1 MARGRVGV
9 DEDEAAE
16 AGSEDR
22 SEARK
27 PAPPPI
33 PLEPVNVLAGLGP
46 GVELVVDD
54 LPAGVA
60 GADETQPM
68 TVTVDE
74 IGRLLRCS
82 EATVRRLI
90 RTAVLRP
97 VEIDGQLRVR
107 RADLDEFRAAF
118 GIGTADKPSE

>member
-1 MARGRVGV
+1 MARGRVGAD
-9 DEDEAAE
+9 DEEI
-16 AGSEDR
+16 AGER
-22 SEARK
+22 SETRK
-27 PAPPPI
+27 SAPPI
-33 PLEPVNVLAGLGP
+33 PLDPVNLLAGLAP

-54 LPAGVA
+54 LPRGVA
-60 GADETQPM
+60 GAEETEPV

-97 VEIDGQLRVR
+97 IVVDGQIRVR
-107 RADLDEFRAAF
+107 RSDLDSYRTTL

>member
-1 MARGRVGV
+1 V
-9 DEDEAAE
+9 DEDEVADE
-16 AGSEDR
+16 R
-22 SEARK
+22 SDERK
-27 PAPPPI
+27 PAPPI
-33 PLEPVNVLAGLGP
+33 PLAPVNVLAGLAP
-46 GVELVVDD
+46 GVELTVDD

-97 VEIDGQLRVR
+97 VVVDGQIRVR
-107 RADLDEFRAAF
+107 RTELDAYRTTL
-118 GIGTADKPSE
+118 GIGTSDKPSE

>member
-1 MARGRVGV
+1 MARGRVGGDD
-9 DEDEAAE
+9 DEGAAE
-16 AGSEDR
+16 RMTDR
-22 SEARK
+22 RK
-27 PAPPPI
+27 APPI
-33 PLEPVNVLAGLGP
+33 PLEPVNLLAGLAP

-60 GADETQPM
+60 GAEETGPM

-97 VEIDGQLRVR
+97 IVVDGQIRIR
-107 RADLDEFRAAF
+107 RSELDAYRTTL
-118 GIGTADKPSE
+118 GIGTPDKPSE

>member
-1 MARGRVGV
+1 MARGVGGDDDDV
-9 DEDEAAE
+9 GAE
-16 AGSEDR
+16 R
-22 SEARK
+22 SEVRK
-27 PAPPPI
+27 PPPPI
-33 PLEPVNVLAGLGP
+33 PLEPVNLLAGLAP
-46 GVELVVDD
+46 GLELVVDD

-97 VEIDGQLRVR
+97 IVVDGQIRVR
-107 RADLDEFRAAF
+107 RSELDAYRTTL
-118 GIGTADKPSE
+118 GIGTSEKPSE

>member
-9 DEDEAAE
+9 DDDEAAGE
-16 AGSEDR
+16 RGE
-22 SEARK
+22 RK
-27 PAPPPI
+27 PAPPI
-33 PLEPVNVLAGLGP
+33 PLDPVNLLAGLAP

-54 LPAGVA
+54 LPRGVA
-60 GADETQPM
+60 GAEETGPV

-97 VEIDGQLRVR
+97 FVVDGQIRVR
-107 RADLDEFRAAF
+107 RSELDAYRTTL
-118 GIGTADKPSE
+118 GIGTSDKPSE

>member
-9 DEDEAAE
+9 DDEEVAPE
-16 AGSEDR
+16 R

-27 PAPPPI
+27 AAPPI
-33 PLEPVNVLAGLGP
+33 PLDPVNLLAGLAP

-54 LPAGVA
+54 LPRGVA
-60 GADETQPM
+60 GAEETEPV

-74 IGRLLRCS
+74 IGRWLRCS

-97 VEIDGQLRVR
+97 IVVDGQIRVR
-107 RADLDEFRAAF
+107 RSELDAYRSTL
-118 GIGTADKPSE
+118 GIGTPDKPSE

>member
-9 DEDEAAE
+9 DEDEIAAE
-16 AGSEDR
+16 R
-22 SEARK
+22 SQAPK
-27 PAPPPI
+27 PAPPI
-33 PLEPVNVLAGLGP
+33 PLDPVSLLAGLAP
-46 GVELVVDD
+46 GLELTVDA

-60 GADETQPM
+60 GADESQPM

-97 VEIDGQLRVR
+97 IVVDGKIRVR
-107 RADLDEFRAAF
+107 RSELDAYRTTL
-118 GIGTADKPSE
+118 GIGTPDKPSE

>member
-9 DEDEAAE
+9 DEDEVAE

-27 PAPPPI
+27 QAPPI

-97 VEIDGQLRVR
+97 IVVDGQIRVR
-107 RADLDEFRAAF
+107 RSELDSYRTTL
-118 GIGTADKPSE
+118 GIGTPDKPSE

>member
-9 DEDEAAE
+9 DEDEIAAE
-16 AGSEDR
+16 R
-22 SEARK
+22 SQAPK
-27 PAPPPI
+27 PAPPI
-33 PLEPVNVLAGLGP
+33 PLDPVNLLAGLAP
-46 GVELVVDD
+46 GLELTVDA

-60 GADETQPM
+60 GADESQPM

-97 VEIDGQLRVR
+97 IVVDGKIRVR
-107 RADLDEFRAAF
+107 RSELDAYRTTL
-118 GIGTADKPSE
+118 GIGTPDKPSE

>member
-9 DEDEAAE
+9 DDDEIAAE
-16 AGSEDR
+16 R
-22 SEARK
+22 SQAPK
-27 PAPPPI
+27 PAPPI
-33 PLEPVNVLAGLGP
+33 PLDPVNLLAGLAP
-46 GVELVVDD
+46 GLELTVDA

-60 GADETQPM
+60 GADESQPM

-97 VEIDGQLRVR
+97 IVVDGKIRVR
-107 RADLDEFRAAF
+107 RSELDAYRTTL
-118 GIGTADKPSE
+118 GIGTPDKPSE

>member
-9 DEDEAAE
+9 DDDEIAAE
-16 AGSEDR
+16 R
-22 SEARK
+22 SQAPK
-27 PAPPPI
+27 PAPPI
-33 PLEPVNVLAGLGP
+33 PLDPVNLLAGLAP
-46 GVELVVDD
+46 GLELTVDA

-60 GADETQPM
+60 GADESQPM

-97 VEIDGQLRVR
+97 IVVDGKIRVR
-107 RADLDEFRAAF
+107 RSERDAYRTTL
-118 GIGTADKPSE
+118 GIGTPDKPSE

>member
-9 DEDEAAE
+9 DDDEGA
-16 AGSEDR
+16 SERPD
-22 SEARK
+22 ARK

-33 PLEPVNVLAGLGP
+33 PLDPVNLLAGLAP
-46 GVELVVDD
+46 GAELVVGD

-60 GADETQPM
+60 GADDTQPM

-97 VEIDGQLRVR
+97 IVVDGQIRVR
-107 RADLDEFRAAF
+107 RAELDSYRTTL
-118 GIGTADKPSE
+118 GIGTPDKPSE

>member
-1 MARGRVGV
+1 MARGRVGAD
-9 DEDEAAE
+9 DEEI
-16 AGSEDR
+16 AGER
-22 SEARK
+22 SETRK
-27 PAPPPI
+27 QAPPI
-33 PLEPVNVLAGLGP
+33 PLDPVNLLAGLAP

-54 LPAGVA
+54 LPRGVA
-60 GADETQPM
+60 GAEETEPV

-97 VEIDGQLRVR
+97 IVVEGQIRVR
-107 RADLDEFRAAF
+107 RSDLDSYRTTL
-118 GIGTADKPSE
+118 GIGTPDKPSE

>member
-9 DEDEAAE
+9 DEDEV
-16 AGSEDR
+16 AGEG
-22 SEARK
+22 EARK

-33 PLEPVNVLAGLGP
+33 PLDPVNVLAGLAP

-60 GADETQPM
+60 GAEETRPM

-97 VEIDGQLRVR
+97 IVVDGQIRVR
-107 RADLDEFRAAF
+107 RSEIDSYRTTL
-118 GIGTADKPSE
+118 GIGTPDKPSE

>member
-1 MARGRVGV
+1 MARGRVGG
-9 DEDEAAE
+9 DEDEVAAE
-16 AGSEDR
+16 R
-22 SEARK
+22 PEARK
-27 PAPPPI
+27 PAPPI
-33 PLEPVNVLAGLGP
+33 PLDPVNLLAGLAP
-46 GVELVVDD
+46 GVELVVGD

-97 VEIDGQLRVR
+97 IVVDGQIRVRRSEIDGYRTTL
-107 RADLDEFRAAF
+107 
-118 GIGTADKPSE
+118 GIGTPDKPSE

>member
-9 DEDEAAE
+9 DEDEVAAE
-16 AGSEDR
+16 R

-27 PAPPPI
+27 SPPI
-33 PLEPVNVLAGLGP
+33 PLEPVNLLAGLAP

-60 GADETQPM
+60 GAETTEPV
-68 TVTVDE
+68 TVSVDE
-74 IGRLLRCS
+74 IGRWLRCS

-97 VEIDGQLRVR
+97 IVVDGKIRVR
-107 RADLDEFRAAF
+107 RSELDAYRATL
-118 GIGTADKPSE
+118 GIGTPDKPSE

>member
-9 DEDEAAE
+9 DDEEGAP
-16 AGSEDR
+16 SEPKM
-22 SEARK
+22 RK
-27 PAPPPI
+27 PAAPPI
-33 PLEPVNVLAGLGP
+33 PLDPVNLLAGLAP
-46 GVELVVDD
+46 GLELLVDD

-97 VEIDGQLRVR
+97 IVVDGQIRVR
-107 RADLDEFRAAF
+107 RAELDSYRTTL
-118 GIGTADKPSE
+118 GIGTPDKPSE

>member
-1 MARGRVGV
+1 MARGRVEV
-9 DEDEAAE
+9 DDEKGAAKR
-16 AGSEDR
+16 ATDR
-22 SEARK
+22 KQA
-27 PAPPPI
+27 PPI
-33 PLEPVNVLAGLGP
+33 PLEPVNLIAGLAP

-82 EATVRRLI
+82 EATIRRLI

-97 VEIDGQLRVR
+97 IVVDGQIRIR
-107 RADLDEFRAAF
+107 RSDVDAYRHTL
-118 GIGTADKPSE
+118 GIGTPDKPSE

>member
-1 MARGRVGV
+1 MARGRVGAD
-9 DEDEAAE
+9 DEEIAE
-16 AGSEDR
+16 ER
-22 SEARK
+22 SGERK
-27 PAPPPI
+27 PAPPI
-33 PLEPVNVLAGLGP
+33 PLDPVNLLAGLAP

-54 LPAGVA
+54 LPRGVA
-60 GADETQPM
+60 GAEETEPV

-97 VEIDGQLRVR
+97 IVVDGQIRVR
-107 RADLDEFRAAF
+107 RSELDAYRTTL
-118 GIGTADKPSE
+118 GIGTSDKPSE